1 MENTEGRG
9 KGDYERLEAKKIQNT
24 KSFFFFCIC
33 MKKNKEKHKGGVR
46 AREHSDIAML
56 PRSM

>member
-9 KGDYERLEAKKIQNT
+9 KGDYERLEAKKYKIQNL
-24 KSFFFFCIC
+24 FFFCIC
-33 MKKNKEKHKGGVR
+33 MKKEKDKGGVR

>member
-1 MENTEGRG
+1 
-9 KGDYERLEAKKIQNT
+9 
-24 KSFFFFCIC
+24 

-56 PRSM
+56 PRSMWHLLHWEED

>member
-24 KSFFFFCIC
+24 KSFFF
-33 MKKNKEKHKGGVR
+33 KEKDKGGVR